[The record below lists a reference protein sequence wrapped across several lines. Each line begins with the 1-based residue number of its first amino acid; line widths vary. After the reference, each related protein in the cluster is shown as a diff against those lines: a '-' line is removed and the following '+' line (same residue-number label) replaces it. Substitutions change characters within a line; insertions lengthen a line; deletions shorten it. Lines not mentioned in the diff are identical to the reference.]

1 MVGGVTAGRGRLR
14 YEPALDGVR
23 AVAVVAVLLFH
34 GGFAWAT
41 GGFLGVSVFFTLSG
55 FLITSLLLAEHEAGG
70 SIALRSFWGR
80 RLRRL
85 LPASLVCIVGVTVL
99 LLIGELPR
107 TATTRGDLWGA
118 LADVANWRFYFSG
131 QSYAQLFATP
141 SPLQHFWSL
150 AIEEQFY
157 VVYPLLVWAV
167 LAKARWSRHTLAVL
181 LVTGWLASAAANV
194 LLGGRNPD
202 LVYQATFTR
211 AAELLTGAIAAI
223 VVRELAARR
232 GVREPRR
239 SAAAA
244 LGVLGLAAVAGLAYL
259 TATTDQNARWLY
271 RGGFAAF
278 SFLSLALVVGA
289 RQPGVLRAV
298 LGWAPLAWIG
308 RISYGLY
315 LYHWPIFLL
324 LSPQRTDLARG
335 PLFALRAAVTLAVAV
350 VSYYAIEQ
358 PIRRERVV
366 RGARSWPLA
375 PASLG
380 IVALAV
386 TAVTPGAAPAW
397 AATPTTRDVEVVA
410 VRGLSDTTTAS
421 TAPVTTT
428 AAATA
433 DPAAASSPS
442 ASTEVAPS
450 LPPPPSAAS
459 VASSVVS
466 ALGRP
471 VRILLAGDSTAN
483 AFAPGLTAWATES
496 GVADVDVG
504 AVKVGCGYVR
514 DGKDKFGP
522 KPRDIVPT
530 CGDIVAHLDQ
540 AASASGADV
549 AIVVDGPWEVTDHQA
564 PGDTWR
570 SPGDPKFDARLTDAL
585 GTATDTLLRHVPLV
599 VWTTSPV
606 IHPGWGFA
614 TPDPAWEPER
624 MAVLNRII
632 RQVAADRPGRVLVVD
647 YGSWLDGQAAGMDA
661 SFRPDGV
668 HLSPEAARTVADWLG
683 PQVVAAVQP

>member
-1 MVGGVTAGRGRLR
+1 MTARHGRLR

-34 GGFAWAT
+34 GGFSWAT

-55 FLITSLLLAEHEAGG
+55 FLITSLLIAEHSSSGT
-70 SIALRSFWGR
+70 IALGSFWGR

-85 LPASLVCIVGVTVL
+85 MPASLVCVAGVAVL
-99 LLIGELPR
+99 LVAGELPR

-157 VVYPLLVWAV
+157 VVLPLLVWVV
-167 LAKARWSRHTLAVL
+167 LVRARWSRASLALL
-181 LVTGWLASAAANV
+181 LVTAWLASAASSV
-194 LLGGRNPD
+194 LLGGRDPD

-211 AAELLTGAIAAI
+211 AAELLTGA
-223 VVRELAARR
+223 LAALAVRALADRR
-232 GVREPRR
+232 GERAPHRGV
-239 SAAAA
+239 AAGTAA
-244 LGVLGLAAVAGLAYL
+244 LGVAAVAGLAWL
-259 TATTDQNARWLY
+259 TATSDQNDRWLY

-278 SFLSLALVVGA
+278 SLLSLALVMAA
-289 RQPGVLRAV
+289 RQPGPLRAV
-298 LGWAPLAWIG
+298 LGLAPLAWIG
-308 RISYGLY
+308 RISYGIY

-324 LSPQRTDLARG
+324 LSPQRTGLDRA
-335 PLFALRAAVTLAVAV
+335 PLFAGRAAVTLAVAV
-350 VSYYAIEQ
+350 VSFYVIEQ
-358 PIRRERVV
+358 PVRRERVV
-366 RGARSWPLA
+366 HGARAWALA
-375 PASLG
+375 PVSVATL
-380 IVALAV
+380 ALAV
-386 TAVTPGAAPAW
+386 TAVSPGTTAAW
-397 AATPTTRDVEVVA
+397 ASQPGEPDVRVLA
-410 VRGLSDTTTAS
+410 VRGLADVRAASASSAGPSSPATEATTPGRAAASAPGPATTVAGPSD
-421 TAPVTTT
+421 
-428 AAATA
+428 AATA
-433 DPAAASSPS
+433 PAATTA
-442 ASTEVAPS
+442 TAP
-450 LPPPPSAAS
+450 A
-459 VASSVVS
+459 
-466 ALGRP
+466 RP

-483 AFAPGLTAWATES
+483 AFAPGLSDWAQSS
-496 GVADVDVG
+496 GLAQVDLG

-514 DGKDKFGP
+514 DGKDKLGP

-570 SPGDPKFDARLTDAL
+570 SPGDPTFDARLSDALGKATDAL
-585 GTATDTLLRHVPLV
+585 LAHVPLV

-632 RQVAADRPGRVLVVD
+632 ANVAADRPGRVVVVD
-647 YGSWLDGQAAGMDA
+647 YGTWLNGQPAGMDA
-661 SFRPDGV
+661 AFRPDGV

-683 PQVVAAVQP
+683 PQVVAVSSTR